1 MAGWALQSPECI
13 DLVDV
18 VSNATE
24 HPKMRKQRITLRKLV
39 HRHRRGCG
47 ST

>member
-24 HPKMRKQRITLRKLV
+24 HEITGIHPEDGIAHEV
-39 HRHRRGCG
+39 DMIHITH
-47 ST
+47 